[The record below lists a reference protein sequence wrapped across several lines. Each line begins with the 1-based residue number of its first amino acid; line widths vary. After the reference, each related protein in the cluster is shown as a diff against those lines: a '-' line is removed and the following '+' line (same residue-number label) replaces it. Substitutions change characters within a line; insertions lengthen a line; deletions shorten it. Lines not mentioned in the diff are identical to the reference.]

1 MLLFA
6 GLGNPG
12 PDYAGNRHNVGFM
25 AVDAIA
31 ARYGFSSWKTKGANL
46 IAEGR
51 VGSEKVLA
59 IKPQSFM
66 SRSGGPVADI
76 ARFYKIPPA
85 DIFVFYDEIDLAAG
99 RIRVKCGGGHGGHN
113 GIRDIDRHLGQD
125 YWRVRIGVGRPEQV
139 IPGSQIDIRKW
150 VLMDFMMAER
160 EAWLTRLLDA
170 IASEGERLTA
180 HDEGGFMSRVAHL
193 APAPKPATQ
202 DKATQ
207 DKNGSQETA

>member
-12 PDYAGNRHNVGFM
+12 SDYIGNRHNVGFM

-31 ARYGFSSWKTKGANL
+31 ARHGFSGWKTKGAGL
-46 IAEGR
+46 VAEGR
-51 VGSEKVLA
+51 IGTRKVIA
-59 IKPQSFM
+59 VKPQSFINK
-66 SRSGGPVADI
+66 SGGPVADI
-76 ARFYKIPPA
+76 ARFYKIPPS

-113 GIRDIDRHLGQD
+113 GIRDTDRHLGKD

-139 IPGSQIDIRKW
+139 IPGSRIDIRKW
-150 VLMDFMMAER
+150 VLMDFMATER
-160 EAWLTRLLDA
+160 DGWLAGLLHA
-170 IASEGERLTA
+170 MASEVDRLAA

-193 APAPKPATQ
+193 APAPKPATH
-202 DKATQ
+202 DK
-207 DKNGSQETA
+207 DGDSEETV